1 MSAPT
6 RITRLLCGAAM
17 ALGLAGC
24 TGGEVGGT
32 VSGLGEGLSV
42 TLLNNGAD
50 PLTVTR
56 NGSFVFND
64 TVEANAT
71 YAVTVGTQPVGQS
84 CSVSNGSGTIDED
97 GTSVENVLVS
107 CAFAAVLR
115 GSVSGLLAGTALTL
129 SNGSDQLTVGANGPF
144 AFTQTLADGTAY
156 DLRVS
161 VQPAV
166 GTCVVPDGSGTF
178 VAASFQDIA
187 VTCN

>member
-1 MSAPT
+1 MSMPN
-6 RITRLLCGAAM
+6 RLTRLLCGGAV

-32 VSGLGEGLSV
+32 VSGLGEGLRV

-84 CSVSNGSGTIDED
+84 CSVSNGSGTIDAD

-107 CAFAAVLR
+107 CTFAAVLR

-129 SNGSDQLTVGANGPF
+129 SNGSDQVTVGANGPF
-144 AFTQTLADGTAY
+144 AFTQTLADGSDY
-156 DLRVS
+156 EVRVS
-161 VQPAV
+161 VPPAV
-166 GTCVVPDGSGTF
+166 GACVVTDGSGTF
-178 VAASFQDIA
+178 VAASFQDI
-187 VTCN
+187 VVSCN